1 MKPDANTAL
10 VIDDGE
16 ELAGAAASPD
26 TPVVVVEGENGD
38 ELGGGE
44 LPARAVLNDDGSVT
58 LALVKPIVLR
68 IKSSTNGKERE
79 ETYRELVF
87 HELTGLD
94 LRLAAQES
102 DDMKRTIVT
111 MARATRMTTVRMN
124 VLFDRLAQRDVKGAT
139 DIIAYFQE

>member
-1 MKPDANTAL
+1 MKPESNTAL

-16 ELAGAAASPD
+16 DATAAAAPSD

-68 IKSSTNGKERE
+68 IKSSANGKERE

-111 MARATRMTTVRMN
+111 MARATRMTTIRMN

-139 DIIAYFQE
+139 DVIAYFQE

>member
-1 MKPDANTAL
+1 MKPEENTVL
-10 VIDDGE
+10 VIEDGE
-16 ELAGAAASPD
+16 DPATDAGLPD
-26 TPVVVVEGENGD
+26 VAVVVVEDESGD
-38 ELGGGE
+38 ESTRPE
-44 LPARAVLNDDGSVT
+44 LPVRAVLNGDGSVT
-58 LALVKPIVLR
+58 LVLVKPVVLR
-68 IKSSTNGKERE
+68 IKSSAGGKERE

-94 LRLAAQES
+94 LRLAAQET

-139 DIIAYFQE
+139 DIISYFQE

>member
-1 MKPDANTAL
+1 MKPYESTVV
-10 VIDDGE
+10 VIDDADE
-16 ELAGAAASPD
+16 TTAAAVS
-26 TPVVVVEGENGD
+26 TGSAAVIVED
-38 ELGGGE
+38 EGSEEANRAE
-44 LPARAVLNDDGSVT
+44 LPARALLNDDGSIT
-58 LALVKPIVLR
+58 LALVKPIALR
-68 IKSSTNGKERE
+68 IKASNTGKERE

-124 VLFDRLAQRDVKGAT
+124 VLFDRLSQRDVKGAT